1 MNSLEKRIEF
11 LEKQNE
17 QLQKDVELLVKSV
30 LRLHTLMVEESAKSR
45 LAQLYTLID
54 SLVNDSLSSSIKTLE
69 KIDKLNYSF
78 D

>member
-1 MNSLEKRIEF
+1 VNSLEKRIEF

-30 LRLHTLMVEESAKSR
+30 LRLNS
-45 LAQLYTLID
+45 LID

-69 KIDKLNYSF
+69 KIDKLNDSF

>member
-17 QLQKDVELLVKSV
+17 QLQKDVELLVKNV
-30 LRLHTLMVEESAKSR
+30 LRLHS
-45 LAQLYTLID
+45 LID
-54 SLVNDSLSSSIKTLE
+54 SLVNDSLSYSIKTLE
-69 KIDKLNYSF
+69 KIDKLNDSF

>member
-17 QLQKDVELLVKSV
+17 QLQRDVELLVKNV
-30 LRLHTLMVEESAKSR
+30 LRLHTL
-45 LAQLYTLID
+45 ID
-54 SLVNDSLSSSIKTLE
+54 SLIKNNLSSSIKTLE
-69 KIDKLNYSF
+69 NINKLSGSL

>member
-30 LRLHTLMVEESAKSR
+30 LRLNS
-45 LAQLYTLID
+45 LID

-69 KIDKLNYSF
+69 KIDKLNGSF

>member
-17 QLQKDVELLVKSV
+17 QLQKDVELLVKNV
-30 LRLHTLMVEESAKSR
+30 LRLHS
-45 LAQLYTLID
+45 LID
-54 SLVNDSLSSSIKTLE
+54 SLIKINLSSSIKTLE
-69 KIDKLNYSF
+69 NIDKLNGSF

>member
-17 QLQKDVELLVKSV
+17 QLQKDAELLVKNA
-30 LRLHTLMVEESAKSR
+30 LRLHTL
-45 LAQLYTLID
+45 ID
-54 SLVNDSLSSSIKTLE
+54 SLIKNNLVYSVKTLE
-69 KIDKLNYSF
+69 NIDKLKGSF

>member
-30 LRLHTLMVEESAKSR
+30 LRLNS
-45 LAQLYTLID
+45 LID

-69 KIDKLNYSF
+69 KIDKLNDSF